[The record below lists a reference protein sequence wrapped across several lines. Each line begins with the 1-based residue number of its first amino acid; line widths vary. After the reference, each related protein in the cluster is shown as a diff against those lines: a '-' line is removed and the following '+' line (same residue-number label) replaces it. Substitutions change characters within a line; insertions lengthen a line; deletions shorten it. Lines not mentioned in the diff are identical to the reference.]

1 MAQNQS
7 IFAPFTF
14 LGILLIILGII
25 LVALPILSRLFD
37 RLDKIHPLLVWGTRV
52 DGFFIGTSPILI
64 IALLLIYLI
73 LLALRS

>member
-25 LVALPILSRLFD
+25 LVALPILSRMFE
-37 RLDKIHPLLVWGTRV
+37 RLDKIHPLLIWGTRV